1 MKGNIIYV
9 NERITMKA
17 LRGGQ
22 AFGTDSYL
30 LAAYAT
36 HTELAAVEF
45 GSGIGVCSLLLADRR
60 KAKYIYAVEI
70 QKELHDV
77 GVDNF
82 LSNKMPVDIKP
93 LNKDIRELDQKDFS
107 IPVGMVI
114 ANPPYFKKGSG
125 IQSPIPSKN
134 AARFE
139 LNGGISDFADAAS
152 RILVNGGLFYTVM
165 RPERQKD
172 LDKALID
179 SGFAPSKRTFVYHKS
194 HFEPAMILTEAIKG
208 KTQQSMRVTKH
219 LVLHYDDESSTEDA
233 KKIYDSC
240 DFGEFLNE

>member
-30 LAAYAT
+30 LAAYAERT
-36 HTELAAVEF
+36 DLDAVEL
-45 GSGIGVCSLLLADRR
+45 GSGIGVCSLLLADRS
-60 KAKYIYAVEI
+60 KAKHIYAVEI

-77 GVDNF
+77 AVDNF
-82 LSNKMPVDIKP
+82 INNKMPSPIDA
-93 LNKDIRELDQKDFS
+93 LNCDLRELDSNSFPN
-107 IPVGMVI
+107 PVGLVI

-139 LNGGISDFADAAS
+139 LNGGILEFTRAAA
-152 RILVNGGLFYTVM
+152 RILIDGGRFFTVM

-172 LDKALID
+172 LDNALTL
-179 SGFAPSKRTFVYHKS
+179 SGFAPIKRTFVYHKS

-208 KTQQSMRVTKH
+208 QRTRAFEITRR
-219 LVLHYDDESSTEDA
+219 LVLQHDDESSTEDA

-240 DFGEFLNE
+240 SFGEFFNE